1 MGRMHD
7 APLISPE
14 NKDSAADVVA
24 KLPKVS
30 LFEPI
35 NSTAATPEELT
46 ATIRERYE
54 ALAAD
59 GVVYAE
65 LHLDPAAIGLDA
77 AAVVEAAVAARIP
90 SLDSR
95 LVLAGTA
102 PEAAVPDDAPVVGYN
117 LPQDEAGAAADFRA
131 AYLPTQIH
139 VGEDFAEVERAAQAG
154 VNRLIHPVNMID
166 DFTANIE
173 GIVPGKASGYIRD
186 RHIPLVFTPLEEA
199 EELTDHPLPLL
210 QQLGFTCTISSGET
224 TLTKQFLALS
234 ETFGYGLEEFFDLTV
249 KAVENSFADQE
260 LRQHLLETVI
270 LPAYEEL
277 SDSEL
282 AGPDTEE
289 SLADAAEETTD

>member
-14 NKDSAADVVA
+14 NKDAAADVVA
-24 KLPKVS
+24 HLPKVS
-30 LFEPI
+30 LFETI
-35 NSTAATPEELT
+35 TSSATTPEELT
-46 ATIRERYE
+46 AALRERYE

-65 LHLDPAAIGLDA
+65 VHLDPAELGLDA
-77 AAVVEAAVAARIP
+77 AVVAEAAVAAGVPNI
-90 SLDSR
+90 DSR
-95 LVLAGTA
+95 IVLAGSA
-102 PEAAVPDDAPVVGYN
+102 PEGAMPDEAPVVGYS
-117 LPQDEAGAAADFRA
+117 LPQDQASAAADFRA
-131 AYLPTQIH
+131 DFLPTQIL
-139 VGEDFAEVERAAQAG
+139 VGEDFAEVERAARAG
-154 VNRLIHPVNMID
+154 VNRLIHPINMID
-166 DFTANIE
+166 DFTANID
-173 GIVPGKASGYIRD
+173 GILPGKASGYIRD
-186 RHIPLVFTPLEEA
+186 RHIPLVFTPLEES
-199 EELTDHPLPLL
+199 EDLNDHPLPLL
-210 QQLGFTCTISSGET
+210 QQLGFTCAISSGET

-277 SDSEL
+277 SDPEL

>member
-30 LFEPI
+30 LFETI
-35 NSTAATPEELT
+35 SSTATAPEDLT
-46 ATIRERYE
+46 ATIRKRYE

-65 LHLDPAAIGLDA
+65 LHLDPAKFDVDAATLADA
-77 AAVVEAAVAARIP
+77 AAAARIP
-90 SLDSR
+90 SLDAR
-95 LVLAGTA
+95 IVLAGTA
-102 PEAAVPDDAPVVGYN
+102 AETAVSADAPVVGYS
-117 LPQDEAGAAADFRA
+117 LPQGQVGAAADFRA
-131 AYLPTQIH
+131 DFLPTQIL

-154 VNRLIHPVNMID
+154 VNRLIHPINMID
-166 DFTANIE
+166 DFTANID
-173 GIVPGKASGYIRD
+173 GILPGKASGFIRD
-186 RHIPLVFTPLEEA
+186 RHIPLVFTPLEES
-199 EELTDHPLPLL
+199 EDLNDHPLPLL
-210 QQLGFTCTISSGET
+210 QQLGFTCAISSGET
-224 TLTKQFLALS
+224 TLTNQFLALS
-234 ETFGYGLEEFFDLTV
+234 EAFGYGLEEFFDLTV

-260 LRQHLLETVI
+260 SRQHLLETVI

-277 SDSEL
+277 SDPEL

>member
-24 KLPKVS
+24 QLPKVS
-30 LFEPI
+30 LFETITSP
-35 NSTAATPEELT
+35 AASPEELT
-46 ATIRERYE
+46 AALRARYE

-65 LHLDPAAIGLDA
+65 VHLDPAELGLDA
-77 AAVVEAAVAARIP
+77 AAVVEAAVAAGIAG
-90 SLDSR
+90 LDSR
-95 LVLAGTA
+95 IVLAGSA
-102 PEAAVPDDAPVVGYN
+102 PEEAVPDDAPVAGYS
-117 LPQDEAGAAADFRA
+117 LPQNQASAAADFRA
-131 AYLPTQIH
+131 AYLPTQIL

-166 DFTANIE
+166 DFSANIE
-173 GIVPGKASGYIRD
+173 GIVPGKASGFIRD
-186 RHIPLVFTPLEEA
+186 RQIPLVFTPLEES
-199 EELTDHPLPLL
+199 EDLNDHPLPLL
-210 QQLGFTCTISSGET
+210 QQLGFTCAISSGET
-224 TLTKQFLALS
+224 TLTNQFLALS

-277 SDSEL
+277 ADPEL

>member
-24 KLPKVS
+24 HLPKVS
-30 LFEPI
+30 LFETI
-35 NSTAATPEELT
+35 TAPAGSPEELT
-46 ATIRERYE
+46 AALRARYE

-65 LHLDPAAIGLDA
+65 VHLDPAELGLDA
-77 AAVVEAAVAARIP
+77 AAVVEAAADARIAG
-90 SLDSR
+90 LDSR
-95 LVLAGTA
+95 LVLAGSA
-102 PEAAVPDDAPVVGYN
+102 PEEAVPENTPVVGYS
-117 LPQDEAGAAADFRA
+117 LPQDQASGAADFRA
-131 AYLPTQIH
+131 AYLPTQIQ

-166 DFTANIE
+166 DFSANIE
-173 GIVPGKASGYIRD
+173 GIVPGQASGYIRD

-199 EELTDHPLPLL
+199 EDLNDHPLPLL
-210 QQLGFTCTISSGET
+210 QQLGFTCTISSGDT

-234 ETFGYGLEEFFDLTV
+234 EAFGYGLEEFFDLTV
-249 KAVENSFADQE
+249 KAIENSFADQE

-277 SDSEL
+277 SDPEL

-289 SLADAAEETTD
+289 SLADAAEAAEE

>member
-1 MGRMHD
+1 M
-7 APLISPE
+7 
-14 NKDSAADVVA
+14 
-24 KLPKVS
+24 
-30 LFEPI
+30 
-35 NSTAATPEELT
+35 
-46 ATIRERYE
+46 
-54 ALAAD
+54 
-59 GVVYAE
+59 
-65 LHLDPAAIGLDA
+65 HLDPAAIGLDA
-77 AAVVEAAVAARIP
+77 AAVVEAAGAARIP

-277 SDSEL
+277 SDPEL

>member
-24 KLPKVS
+24 QLPKVS
-30 LFEPI
+30 LFETIASP
-35 NSTAATPEELT
+35 AASPEELT
-46 ATIRERYE
+46 AALRARYE

-65 LHLDPAAIGLDA
+65 VHLDPAALGLDA
-77 AAVVEAAVAARIP
+77 AAVVEAAAAARIAG
-90 SLDSR
+90 LDSR
-95 LVLAGTA
+95 IVLAGSA
-102 PEAAVPDDAPVVGYN
+102 PEEAVPDDAPVVGYS
-117 LPQDEAGAAADFRA
+117 LPQDQASGAADFRA
-131 AYLPTQIH
+131 AYLPTQIQ

-166 DFTANIE
+166 DFSANIE

-199 EELTDHPLPLL
+199 EDLNDHPLPLL
-210 QQLGFTCTISSGET
+210 QQLGFTCTISSGDT

-234 ETFGYGLEEFFDLTV
+234 EAFGYGLEEFFDLTV

-277 SDSEL
+277 SDPEL

-289 SLADAAEETTD
+289 SLADAADAAEE

>member
-24 KLPKVS
+24 HLPKVS
-30 LFEPI
+30 LFETI
-35 NSTAATPEELT
+35 TSSATTPEELT
-46 ATIRERYE
+46 AALRERYE

-65 LHLDPAAIGLDA
+65 VHLDPAELGLDA
-77 AAVVEAAVAARIP
+77 AVVAEAAVAAGVPNI
-90 SLDSR
+90 DSR
-95 LVLAGTA
+95 IVLAGSA
-102 PEAAVPDDAPVVGYN
+102 PEGAMPDEAPVVGYS
-117 LPQDEAGAAADFRA
+117 LPQDQASAAADFRA
-131 AYLPTQIH
+131 DFLPTQIL
-139 VGEDFAEVERAAQAG
+139 VGEDFAEVERAARAG
-154 VNRLIHPVNMID
+154 VNRLIHPINMID
-166 DFTANIE
+166 DFTANID
-173 GIVPGKASGYIRD
+173 GILPGKASGYIRD
-186 RHIPLVFTPLEEA
+186 RHIPLVFTPLEES
-199 EELTDHPLPLL
+199 EDLNDHPLPLL
-210 QQLGFTCTISSGET
+210 QQLGFTCAISSGET

-277 SDSEL
+277 SDPEL
-282 AGPDTEE
+282 AGPDTEG
-289 SLADAAEETTD
+289 SLADAADAAEE

>member
-24 KLPKVS
+24 HLPKVS
-30 LFEPI
+30 LFETI
-35 NSTAATPEELT
+35 TSSATTPEELT
-46 ATIRERYE
+46 AALRERYE

-65 LHLDPAAIGLDA
+65 MHLDPAELGLDA
-77 AAVVEAAVAARIP
+77 AVVAEAAVAAGVPNI
-90 SLDSR
+90 DSR
-95 LVLAGTA
+95 IVLAGSA
-102 PEAAVPDDAPVVGYN
+102 PEGAMPDEAPVVGYS
-117 LPQDEAGAAADFRA
+117 LPQDQASAAADFRA
-131 AYLPTQIH
+131 DFLPTQIL
-139 VGEDFAEVERAAQAG
+139 VGEDFAEVERAARAG
-154 VNRLIHPVNMID
+154 VNRLIHPINMID
-166 DFTANIE
+166 DFTANID
-173 GIVPGKASGYIRD
+173 GILPGKASGYIRD
-186 RHIPLVFTPLEEA
+186 RHIPLVFTPLEES
-199 EELTDHPLPLL
+199 EDLNDHPLPLL

-277 SDSEL
+277 SDPEL

>member
-24 KLPKVS
+24 HLPKVS
-30 LFEPI
+30 LFETI
-35 NSTAATPEELT
+35 TSSATTPEELT
-46 ATIRERYE
+46 AALRERYE

-65 LHLDPAAIGLDA
+65 VHLDPAELGLDA
-77 AAVVEAAVAARIP
+77 AVVAEAAVAAGVPNI
-90 SLDSR
+90 DSR
-95 LVLAGTA
+95 IVLAGSA
-102 PEAAVPDDAPVVGYN
+102 PEGAMPDEAPVVGYS
-117 LPQDEAGAAADFRA
+117 LPQDQASAAADFRA
-131 AYLPTQIH
+131 DFLPTQIL
-139 VGEDFAEVERAAQAG
+139 VGEDFAEVERAARAG
-154 VNRLIHPVNMID
+154 VNRLIHPINMID
-166 DFTANIE
+166 DFTANID
-173 GIVPGKASGYIRD
+173 GILPGKASGYIRD
-186 RHIPLVFTPLEEA
+186 RHIPLVFTPLEES
-199 EELTDHPLPLL
+199 EDLNDHPLPLL

-277 SDSEL
+277 SDPEL